1 MNNDLISL
9 STLATEINELD
20 EQALIYAAKCG
31 HKLLEAKARYNHGE
45 FADWIESHC
54 KITPTQ
60 ANKYMQTASKMPE
73 LLCSNQPAFTGDDLM
88 IKIDETTDNLS

>member
-9 STLATEINELD
+9 SSLAKEINDLD
-20 EQALIYAAKCG
+20 HQALIYAAKCG
-31 HKLLEAKARYNHGE
+31 QKLLEAKARFNRGE

-73 LLCSNQPAFTGDDLM
+73 LLCSTPPAITESGLSFE
-88 IKIDETTDNLS
+88 INETEDNFS